1 MMQMQ
6 KTNVGRS
13 IDVVLYLNSIPLGGQ
28 QGATLTRQAKMIDIT
43 NKINGEWAENLAGTK
58 SWSIL
63 CQGLYIS
70 NDKSFGLLEEA
81 FMNNTPITVAL
92 TVGEK
97 QLTGNA
103 LITDFPL
110 SAVFNKEFKYNVRL
124 LGTGALA

>member
-1 MMQMQ
+1 
-6 KTNVGRS
+6 
-13 IDVVLYLNSIPLGGQ
+13 
-28 QGATLTRQAKMIDIT
+28 MIDIT

>member
-1 MMQMQ
+1 MQMQ

-13 IDVVLYLNSIPLGGQ
+13 IDVALYLNSIPLGGQ

-97 QLTGNA
+97 QLIGNA